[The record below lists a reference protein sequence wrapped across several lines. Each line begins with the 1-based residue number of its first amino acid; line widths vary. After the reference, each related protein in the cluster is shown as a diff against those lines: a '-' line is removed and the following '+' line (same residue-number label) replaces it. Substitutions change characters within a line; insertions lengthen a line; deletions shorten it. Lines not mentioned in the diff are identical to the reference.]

1 MYLVTKGSSAMLGPD
16 VPRPVCAPDPA
27 ISMQANYHDRRR
39 RPEWIQTGALMT
51 GVCSPI
57 AFRRLSSGKTAATAR
72 RRTDTYTRQPSPLSG
87 SRAPTSWAH
96 AAFWT
101 ASGLQARH
109 AEYVASEEAAAA
121 AGKML
126 DERSLA

>member
-1 MYLVTKGSSAMLGPD
+1 MLGPD
-16 VPRPVCAPDPA
+16 APRPLYTPDPA
-27 ISMQANYHDRRR
+27 IPMQTNYHDRRR
-39 RPEWIQTGALMT
+39 GPEWIQTGALMT

-72 RRTDTYTRQPSPLSG
+72 RRTDTHTRQPSALSG
-87 SRAPTSWAH
+87 SRATSWANTAFRTNPGIH
-96 AAFWT
+96 AK
-101 ASGLQARH
+101 H
-109 AEYVASEEAAAA
+109 PEHVANEEAAAA